1 MTKSQLNAEQARA
14 VHMIV
19 HEHASIFLTGV
30 AGTGKSFTVATAVA
44 LLRTLKDATYE
55 IALTAMTGVA
65 ACNIGGKTLHGFVGM
80 GLMKEDSDVLC
91 KRVASSKC
99 LRKQWNRISLLVI
112 DEISMMDPCLFSKV
126 DRIARTARGCHT
138 RPFGGLQVV
147 LVGDFLQLSPVGV
160 AEFCFQAESWAELVQ
175 HTVYLRDNHRQANDN
190 AFFSMLSRVRI
201 GAPTSDDITLLQ
213 SRVLPRATHQ
223 RDMPELHSRLF
234 AVDLINENELS
245 KLDGVTETFV
255 MRRRYEKATPLI
267 PDAQRQERV
276 LNALAKNCPAR
287 EKLELKVGAMV
298 MLVANVAVSTGLVNG
313 SHGVVTGFVDA
324 TPRLPIVRFS
334 GFDNCHVVGAH
345 TWKCEEF
352 SFGTA
357 CVTQVPLILAWAVTI
372 HKSQGQTLQRA
383 RLTLDRSVFAVG
395 QAYVAL
401 SRLQSL
407 DGVYLESFDALSI
420 KASPSAVAFY
430 ERIF

>member
-1 MTKSQLNAEQARA
+1 MSVAVLVADSSSARFRRTLLRCVFLIDVRDLSALFCQKMTKSQLNAEQARA

-175 HTVYLRDNHRQANDN
+175 HTVSIFAIIIVKR
-190 AFFSMLSRVRI
+190 
-201 GAPTSDDITLLQ
+201 TITR
-213 SRVLPRATHQ
+213 S
-223 RDMPELHSRLF
+223 
-234 AVDLINENELS
+234 
-245 KLDGVTETFV
+245 
-255 MRRRYEKATPLI
+255 
-267 PDAQRQERV
+267 
-276 LNALAKNCPAR
+276 LAC
-287 EKLELKVGAMV
+287 
-298 MLVANVAVSTGLVNG
+298 
-313 SHGVVTGFVDA
+313 
-324 TPRLPIVRFS
+324 
-334 GFDNCHVVGAH
+334 
-345 TWKCEEF
+345 
-352 SFGTA
+352 
-357 CVTQVPLILAWAVTI
+357 
-372 HKSQGQTLQRA
+372 
-383 RLTLDRSVFAVG
+383 
-395 QAYVAL
+395 
-401 SRLQSL
+401 
-407 DGVYLESFDALSI
+407 
-420 KASPSAVAFY
+420 
-430 ERIF
+430 